1 MFKRK
6 DRLYISKNTIQVL
19 LEKYKNKDFTIINT
33 RLDKN
38 GIGIYTLE
46 FDYISEKDGKLHYR
60 KQDVYLEYVHD
71 GKFYAKV
78 IEI

>member
-6 DRLYISKNTIQVL
+6 DRLYISKNIIQIL
-19 LEKYKNKDFTIINT
+19 LEKYKNEYFAIVNT

-46 FDYISEKDGKLHYR
+46 FDYIDENDGKLYER
-60 KQDVYLEYVHD
+60 KQDVYLKYVHD
-71 GKFYAKV
+71 GKFCGEV
-78 IEI
+78 IEM